1 MGGSFFAW
9 RCSANPLAPNSRRC
23 DTSQRGNSVGLSN
36 RPFPLGKG
44 HRGGPSMATALDD
57 FPAVTRVRD
66 NGSDDARL
74 FSLLDELRKCEK
86 CRDDLLDHLW
96 SEHSDQVEA
105 AAGKACDAA
114 RAIYERVA
122 AIKPTTR
129 AGVLRQL
136 ELAARGWVAP
146 WTVPIA
152 LAALREIADRPP
164 PFKMGRLPPVPAE
177 TGVASKSAMRDTEPM
192 PHGPIVRAA
201 ISPLTPQ
208 HGARPVP
215 E

>member
-1 MGGSFFAW
+1 
-9 RCSANPLAPNSRRC
+9 
-23 DTSQRGNSVGLSN
+23 
-36 RPFPLGKG
+36 
-44 HRGGPSMATALDD
+44 MATALDD
-57 FPAVTRVRD
+57 LPAVTRVRD

-177 TGVASKSAMRDTEPM
+177 TGVASKSAMRDTAPM

-201 ISPLTPQ
+201 ISPLTPARRQ
-208 HGARPVP
+208 AGPGVARPSALSRLRVVRGSVP
-215 E
+215 

>member
-1 MGGSFFAW
+1 
-9 RCSANPLAPNSRRC
+9 
-23 DTSQRGNSVGLSN
+23 
-36 RPFPLGKG
+36 
-44 HRGGPSMATALDD
+44 MATALDD
-57 FPAVTRVRD
+57 LPAVTRVRD

-122 AIKPTTR
+122 AK
-129 AGVLRQL
+129 
-136 ELAARGWVAP
+136 LAARGWVAP

>member
-1 MGGSFFAW
+1 
-9 RCSANPLAPNSRRC
+9 
-23 DTSQRGNSVGLSN
+23 
-36 RPFPLGKG
+36 
-44 HRGGPSMATALDD
+44 MATALDD
-57 FPAVTRVRD
+57 LPAVTRVRD

-201 ISPLTPQ
+201 ISPLTPAQ